1 MVADGGVL
9 SPRIG
14 LERNRLGIWNDGGDS
29 LTDSG
34 LVEVLGSVL
43 FMSYDISSLSN
54 GEALKGRSGDRVSR

>member
-14 LERNRLGIWNDGGDS
+14 LERNRLGIWNDGGGS

-43 FMSYDISSLSN
+43 LMSCDISSLSN
-54 GEALKGRSGDRVSR
+54 GETLKGRSGDRVSR